1 MTARAAA
8 HFALAQGGSR
18 LALYDLRETIETA
31 KQPLAVEFLAAVTEI
46 GDATCLEPIAA
57 AHAKAAA
64 GGRTRDDW
72 WPRHLAEAFRA
83 IAARERMTRRHA
95 VVKKIEKRWPGLFES
110 LTRQQFGT

>member
-31 KQPLAVEFLAAVTEI
+31 KQPLAVKFMAAVTAI

-57 AHAKAAA
+57 AHAKKRPRADERATI
-64 GGRTRDDW
+64 GGPGTS
-72 WPRHLAEAFRA
+72 PRPFAQSP
-83 IAARERMTRRHA
+83 RES
-95 VVKKIEKRWPGLFES
+95 G
-110 LTRQQFGT
+110 